1 MLEHGESYREPTKVK
16 FKKYTLYS
24 LKDGKKEYLPIAF
37 WLEEG
42 VYLSK
47 GAYTDVGEAFLLEL
61 GLPDPDAEIHNDFVK
76 TGGKPR
82 PN

>member
-37 WLEEG
+37 WLEE
-42 VYLSK
+42 
-47 GAYTDVGEAFLLEL
+47 
-61 GLPDPDAEIHNDFVK
+61 
-76 TGGKPR
+76 
-82 PN
+82 